1 MNDIIIYVPTK
12 TAQKDSLWKVSPM
25 SIMTMLDYADKNP
38 EDIKSTIITLLK
50 NIIRCGFATEAEARA
65 HCDKLN
71 KKLTKCTTI

>member
-38 EDIKSTIITLLK
+38 EAIKSTI
-50 NIIRCGFATEAEARA
+50 RCGFVTEAEARA